1 MRDPRVD
8 PEPGDVL
15 HADGGQIRT
24 VEAVEVHFGG
34 SVFYRTGNG
43 AKKSVT
49 RSRWRKWA
57 GQEWVVVIQAKVK
70 P

>member
-8 PEPGDVL
+8 PRPGDVL
-15 HADGGQIRT
+15 CAEGGQHRT

-34 SVFYRTGNG
+34 SVFYRTKNG
-43 AKKSVT
+43 AKKRAT
-49 RSRWRKWA
+49 LGLWRKWA
-57 GQEWVVVIQAKVK
+57 KQEWVVVVPEKS